1 VDASQSRGAHAAG
14 VSAILVASLMWGT
27 TGTAAS
33 FIPGVP
39 PATIG
44 AAAMGIG
51 GLILGLTAVRGVRRI
66 LGTPG
71 ALTLV
76 LLGALALAAYTM
88 VFYMGM
94 AWAGVALGNVLAL
107 GSAPLFAG
115 LIEWIVDGRRV
126 SGRWVLATAI
136 AVIGGVLL
144 VVGRDHG
151 ADRRTLDPGFP
162 ADLPPNHVAL
172 GIAVALLAGLSYA
185 VYTFVAARLISG
197 RSSALVSAGPQPTS
211 SLSLPS
217 SASAS
222 LPASGPTSLAASGS
236 TSLAAS
242 GSTSLAASGSASGS
256 TAAEVLASA
265 SALSASA
272 SSGGLDHRAVI
283 SSIQVV
289 AALPL
294 MVYLAFTAGPV
305 IAQPLSWGILL
316 YLAIVP
322 TAIGHSL
329 LAFCLGR
336 MRASTSTVFSLFEPV
351 VAVVLASTIVGEAIT
366 PVGWLGLA
374 AVIAGLAILSAP
386 ARPTLRR

>member
-1 VDASQSRGAHAAG
+1 MEATHSRGAHAAG
-14 VSAILVASLMWGT
+14 VSAVLVASLMWGT

-33 FIPGVP
+33 FIPGIP

-51 GLILGLTAVRGVRRI
+51 GLILGLTAVRGVRRV
-66 LGTPG
+66 LRTPG
-71 ALTLV
+71 ALPLV

-115 LIEWIVDGRRV
+115 LIEWIVDRRRV
-126 SGRWVLATAI
+126 TGRWVLATAI

-144 VVGRDHG
+144 IVGRDHD
-151 ADRRTLDPGFP
+151 ADRRALDPSLTSNLP
-162 ADLPPNHVAL
+162 PNLPPNHVAL

-185 VYTFVAARLISG
+185 AYTFVAARLISG
-197 RSSALVSAGPQPTS
+197 RPAVASAAVRSVVVRSTVSGPISATDPSAPSANVASPPSMSSSA
-211 SLSLPS
+211 
-217 SASAS
+217 
-222 LPASGPTSLAASGS
+222 
-236 TSLAAS
+236 
-242 GSTSLAASGSASGS
+242 
-256 TAAEVLASA
+256 
-265 SALSASA
+265 
-272 SSGGLDHRAVI
+272 GLDHRAVI

-294 MVYLAFTAGPV
+294 IVLLAFSAGPV

-329 LAFCLGR
+329 LAFSLGR

-351 VAVVLASTIVGEAIT
+351 VAVVLAATIVGEVIT
-366 PVGWLGLA
+366 PVGWVGLA
-374 AVIAGLAILSAP
+374 VVIAGLAILSAP
-386 ARPTLRR
+386 ARTTLR